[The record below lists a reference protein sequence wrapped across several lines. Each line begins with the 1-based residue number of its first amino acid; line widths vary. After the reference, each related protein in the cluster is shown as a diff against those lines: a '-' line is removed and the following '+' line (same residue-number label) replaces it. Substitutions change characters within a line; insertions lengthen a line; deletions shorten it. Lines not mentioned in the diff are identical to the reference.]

1 VSGILSVAVGHRQGA
16 FALSARF
23 ETPGGVTALFGRS
36 GSGKTTLVNA
46 IGGLL
51 RPDRGRVALGDTVLL
66 DTERGLF
73 VPRHRRRIGIV
84 FQEGRL
90 FPHLSVRQNLLFG
103 RWFAPRDEEG
113 VDVGT
118 VVDLLGIGPLL
129 GRRPAGLSGGEKQ
142 RVAIGRALLSKPR
155 LLLMDEPLAAL
166 DHQRKAEI
174 LPYIERLRD
183 EAGVPIVYVSHS
195 VAEVARLA
203 DTLVVLEEGRVT
215 AAGPAADMLARLN
228 VAPLAEARDAGAV
241 LDARV
246 AAQDEHFGLTTLTT
260 AAGPAADMLARLNV
274 APLAEARDAGA
285 VLDARVAAQ
294 DEHFGLTT
302 LTTAAGTL
310 RVPRIALPVGAVLRV
325 QVPARDVMLSLGAPS
340 RSSALNVL
348 PAVVVEILPAGDA
361 AGPAASLRL
370 HCNGVALLAR
380 VTRLSVVEM
389 GLAPGVPVFAAI
401 KSVALDTSP
410 GADGRLARYDGTI

>member
-260 AAGPAADMLARLNV
+260 AAG
-274 APLAEARDAGA
+274 
-285 VLDARVAAQ
+285 
-294 DEHFGLTT
+294 
-302 LTTAAGTL
+302 TL

-410 GADGRLARYDGTI
+410 GADGGLARYDGTI

>member
-16 FALSARF
+16 FALSAGF

-260 AAGPAADMLARLNV
+260 AAG
-274 APLAEARDAGA
+274 
-285 VLDARVAAQ
+285 
-294 DEHFGLTT
+294 
-302 LTTAAGTL
+302 TL

>member
-1 VSGILSVAVGHRQGA
+1 MSGILSVAVGHRQGA
-16 FALSARF
+16 FALSAGF

-90 FPHLSVRQNLLFG
+90 FPHLSVRHNLLFG

-113 VDVGT
+113 ADVGT

-166 DHQRKAEI
+166 DDQRKAEI

-241 LDARV
+241 LDAW
-246 AAQDEHFGLTTLTT
+246 
-260 AAGPAADMLARLNV
+260 
-274 APLAEARDAGA
+274 
-285 VLDARVAAQ
+285 VAAQ

-310 RVPRIALPVGAVLRV
+310 RVPRIALSVGAVLRV

-340 RSSALNVL
+340 PSSALNVL
-348 PAVVVEILPAGDA
+348 PAVVVEIMPAGDA

-370 HCNGVALLAR
+370 DCNGAALLAR

>member
-1 VSGILSVAVGHRQGA
+1 MNGILSVAVGHRQGA

-260 AAGPAADMLARLNV
+260 AAG
-274 APLAEARDAGA
+274 
-285 VLDARVAAQ
+285 
-294 DEHFGLTT
+294 
-302 LTTAAGTL
+302 TL
-310 RVPRIALPVGAVLRV
+310 RVPRIVLPVGAVLRV